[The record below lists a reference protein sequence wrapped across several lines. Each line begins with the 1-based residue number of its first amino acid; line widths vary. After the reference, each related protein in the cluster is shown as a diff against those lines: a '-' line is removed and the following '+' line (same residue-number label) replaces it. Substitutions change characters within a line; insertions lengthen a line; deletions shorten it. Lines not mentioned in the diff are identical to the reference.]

1 MTAIRK
7 HRRNPN
13 GGEPE
18 RSVGGAGADKR
29 VPLKKL
35 ALTILLL
42 GLVVLAWLGTL
53 SQYGEDYIDRVF
65 TQALTTFAVAR
76 ALNGVISVA
85 QGTKLAVEPAGVGAN
100 FALGEVLDPIND
112 LIERFSWVMLAS
124 TTALGLQKLLLEMAG
139 WWGIRIFLLGSAL
152 LFMACLW
159 WPARIYWQFSPWVKQ
174 LLLMAL
180 LLNFAVPTVAFLSG
194 QVFED
199 FIREKQQVSMRA
211 LERESQEFKRIE
223 ESLPSE
229 EDRIKEQTWQE
240 KLSQLMGGMRKSLD
254 FEAEIQRLKV
264 KSEEIAEHVIALI
277 VVFVLQTIILPLL
290 LIWLLLRAIRIIQ

>member
-1 MTAIRK
+1 MTAIKKRRRK
-7 HRRNPN
+7 PN
-13 GGEPE
+13 GGQPE
-18 RSVGGAGADKR
+18 RSAGKAVADQR
-29 VPLKKL
+29 VFLKKL
-35 ALTILLL
+35 ALTTLLL
-42 GLVVLAWLGTL
+42 GLVALAWLGTL

-139 WWGIRIFLLGSAL
+139 WWGIRIFLLGSTL
-152 LFMACLW
+152 LFMVCMW
-159 WPARIYWQFSPWVKQ
+159 WPSRIYGQFSPWVTQ
-174 LLLMAL
+174 LLLTAL
-180 LLNFAVPTVAFLSG
+180 LLNFAVPTVTFFSD

-199 FIREKQQVSMRA
+199 FIREKQQISMNA
-211 LERESQEFKRIE
+211 LEQESQEFKRIE
-223 ESLPSE
+223 ESLPTE
-229 EDRIKEQTWQE
+229 KARIKEQTWRE
-240 KLSQLMGGMRKSLD
+240 KLSQLMGGMRESLD